1 MCNDTV
7 SLACQEIGRYLYHF
21 AQMEQDINE
30 RIAARQH
37 AA

>member
-7 SLACQEIGRYLYHF
+7 SLACQKIGRYLYHF